1 MKQRKPCQR
10 PKSLRVQRYM
20 PPAPG
25 YFTERAETAM
35 ASGTMKRRAA
45 RSQRVTEPG
54 PAWAAAGIQR
64 MPTMQVMAKKV
75 TSRRPS
81 TRFNCGGWSGIEAPG
96 LPVGGEYRSEEHT
109 SELQSLRHLVCR

>member
-35 ASGTMKRRAA
+35 ASGTMKSRAA
-45 RSQRVTEPG
+45 RSQRETEPG

-64 MPTMQVMAKKV
+64 VATMQVMAKRV

-81 TRFNCGGWSGIEAPG
+81 TRFSCGCWSDMEAAG
-96 LPVGGEYRSEEHT
+96 LHGEFDGAAANRSEERRVGK
-109 SELQSLRHLVCR
+109 E

>member
-1 MKQRKPCQR
+1 MKHRKPCQR

-35 ASGTMKRRAA
+35 ASGTMKSRAA
-45 RSQRVTEPG
+45 RSQRMTEPG

-64 MPTMQVMAKKV
+64 VPTMQVMAKSV

-81 TRFNCGGWSGIEAPG
+81 TRFSCGGWSGMRVSGRAVEFDDDAG
-96 LPVGGEYRSEEHT
+96 QEWGKAH
-109 SELQSLRHLVCR
+109 